1 MCTKYTQE
9 IEALEHGSLSPRDA
23 EMTVSNILVPLLK
36 EEGYEVSHASL
47 HTDMGMDF
55 IATREND
62 NFQEQLAIE
71 YKHYRRPV
79 SGDVVRRLLGLNA
92 INKFDRLM
100 LVTNSRFTQSALE
113 IANSD
118 LPVKLEL
125 VDLDSLKSWT
135 QRVAKTENYDFK
147 IVDILRSGLSDHFVR
162 LIAHNPRYL
171 MDIEWRELE
180 RVIQVIF
187 EELGFSAELTPGS
200 KDGGKDVVLKCR
212 VSGAD
217 HTYFVEL
224 KHWRSQQKV
233 GGQAAQDFL
242 RVIVNEEING
252 GLFLS
257 TYGFCDNAF
266 EMLSEIDR
274 QCLKFGNQSK
284 IVTLC
289 KQYVKSKSGIWS
301 PTDGLANV
309 LFEQTL

>member
-1 MCTKYTQE
+1 
-9 IEALEHGSLSPRDA
+9 
-23 EMTVSNILVPLLK
+23 
-36 EEGYEVSHASL
+36 
-47 HTDMGMDF
+47 
-55 IATREND
+55 
-62 NFQEQLAIE
+62 
-71 YKHYRRPV
+71 
-79 SGDVVRRLLGLNA
+79 
-92 INKFDRLM
+92 
-100 LVTNSRFTQSALE
+100 
-113 IANSD
+113 
-118 LPVKLEL
+118 
-125 VDLDSLKSWT
+125 
-135 QRVAKTENYDFK
+135 
-147 IVDILRSGLSDHFVR
+147 LSDHFVR

-289 KQYVKSKSGIWS
+289 
-301 PTDGLANV
+301 
-309 LFEQTL
+309 

>member
-1 MCTKYTQE
+1 
-9 IEALEHGSLSPRDA
+9 
-23 EMTVSNILVPLLK
+23 
-36 EEGYEVSHASL
+36 
-47 HTDMGMDF
+47 
-55 IATREND
+55 
-62 NFQEQLAIE
+62 
-71 YKHYRRPV
+71 
-79 SGDVVRRLLGLNA
+79 
-92 INKFDRLM
+92 
-100 LVTNSRFTQSALE
+100 
-113 IANSD
+113 
-118 LPVKLEL
+118 
-125 VDLDSLKSWT
+125 WT